1 MYTIENVLE
10 ASDGVTKSKWSYRIG
25 REVEPMLNI
34 EEGLPLMLKYPST
47 GDWFS
52 TSIIK
57 DVVFESNYV
66 RVTTANTIYVLKW
79 HSQIN
84 R

>member
-1 MYTIENVLE
+1 MYTIDDVLE

-25 REVEPMLNI
+25 REVDPMLNI
-34 EEGLPLMLKYPST
+34 EVGLPLMLKYPN
-47 GDWFS
+47 GEWFS

-57 DVVFESNYV
+57 DVIFESNYV
-66 RVTTANTIYVLKW
+66 RVATANTIYVLKW